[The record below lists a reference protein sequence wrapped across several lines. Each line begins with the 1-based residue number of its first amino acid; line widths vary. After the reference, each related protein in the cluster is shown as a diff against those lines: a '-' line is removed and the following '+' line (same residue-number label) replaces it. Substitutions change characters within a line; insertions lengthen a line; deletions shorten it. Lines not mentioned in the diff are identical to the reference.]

1 MTPIPHIRRQR
12 MTPGPSDPGIPLPR
26 RSRSREILTSF
37 RGLVGT
43 STTKGLGTVEYR
55 KESIELEDQEGMS

>member
-1 MTPIPHIRRQR
+1 MAPIPHLRRQR
-12 MTPGPSDPGIPLPR
+12 TTPGPSDPGIPLPR
-26 RSRSREILTSF
+26 RSRSREILMSF
-37 RGLVGT
+37 RGLVG